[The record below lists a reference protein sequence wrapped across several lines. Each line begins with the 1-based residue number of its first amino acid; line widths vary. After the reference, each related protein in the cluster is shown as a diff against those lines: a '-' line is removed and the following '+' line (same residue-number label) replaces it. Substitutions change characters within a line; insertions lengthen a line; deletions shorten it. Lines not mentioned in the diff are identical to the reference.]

1 MRPDVNYQNLSQEEK
16 ESQWKA
22 RWELPKPMEE
32 RSEYQARISTNK
44 KIKQKNNE
52 IITGIENIASN
63 MEDDRKQWQASEEVR
78 QLYNI
83 KSARGMQ
90 RILRATSGE
99 DSVQKYKESI
109 ESLID
114 VINDVKNKQ
123 QEK

>member
-63 MEDDRKQWQASEEVR
+63 MEDDRKQW
-78 QLYNI
+78 
-83 KSARGMQ
+83 
-90 RILRATSGE
+90 
-99 DSVQKYKESI
+99 
-109 ESLID
+109 
-114 VINDVKNKQ
+114 
-123 QEK
+123 

>member
-1 MRPDVNYQNLSQEEK
+1 
-16 ESQWKA
+16 
-22 RWELPKPMEE
+22 MEE

-99 DSVQKYKESI
+99 DSV
-109 ESLID
+109 
-114 VINDVKNKQ
+114 
-123 QEK
+123 